1 MSITNEMIKQV
12 AQYDDEKLEKLL
24 KANEF
29 IIRIIKAEIDNRAD
43 KMYQTHLELSAG
55 RHHEERTQ

>member
-1 MSITNEMIKQV
+1 MIKQV

-29 IIRIIKAEIDNRAD
+29 IIRIIKAEIDNRDD